1 MATNKVRSLHVAI
14 IQQLVRKWERP
25 WRHQRA
31 IVLFAI
37 RTLGSLFGNAARL
50 DTLTADAIH
59 RYQNLRQET
68 QFSYIVQ
75 PHSCAYPQGLAGNGC
90 LSWHC
95 GRFCGKQGHE
105 YFHIPLRRGP
115 STD

>member
-50 DTLTADAIH
+50 DTFTADAIH
-59 RYQNLRQET
+59 RYQNLRQEK
-68 QFSYIVQ
+68 
-75 PHSCAYPQGLAGNGC
+75 AGGSSINKETGV
-90 LSWHC
+90 LQELLKRT
-95 GRFCGKQGHE
+95 GRWFEVGHD
-105 YFHIPLRRGP
+105 Y
-115 STD
+115 